1 MSFVFKGNIM
11 PAVFLQFFFSGIF
24 LSRINVG
31 ENVDKLEPSYIAA
44 RNLNGAG
51 ALKNALV
58 IFKKLNVELLYD
70 PRILLL
76 GISPEEL
83 QTYANRKLVQKCS

>member
-1 MSFVFKGNIM
+1 MEH
-11 PAVFLQFFFSGIF
+11 L
-24 LSRINVG
+24 
-31 ENVDKLEPSYIAA
+31 YIAA
-44 RNLNGAG
+44 RDLNGAA

-76 GISPEEL
+76 GINPEEL
-83 QTYANRKLVQKCS
+83 KTYVNTKLVQKCS